1 MVLRKSSKRKKEF
14 PVGLVLFLIVT
25 LIFMGRFIKIAL
37 QRDVKG
43 GLAYIQ
49 LINAGMPLIEG
60 TYYDEEAYEES
71 SLTISSIVIETLG
84 VDKINPENILAYE
97 LPGFNEYNML
107 ADNETNAKDDIDSF
121 VLDNTSIDKSEKPSN
136 IKVEGVRNPN
146 IVQTLDQSKPRV
158 LIYSTHTDEG
168 YSQPRDFSPDSDKNV
183 IGVGELIAK
192 ELEEYYGISTIHDK
206 TNHSTFYQESYY
218 RSRETVQKYADKYGS
233 FDMVIDL
240 HRDGI
245 GTNANKSI
253 VTTELNG
260 EALSK
265 IMFVDTRNSENFES
279 THAMNQRMYKKSQ
292 EIFPGFTRGI
302 RTANRGKAK
311 YNQHIL
317 SNTTLIEV
325 GAEKSTP
332 QEAQN
337 SAKYIARLIAEELY
351 ARQNGETQ

>member
-14 PVGLVLFLIVT
+14 PVGLVLFLIVS

-71 SLTISSIVIETLG
+71 SVTISSIVIETLG
-84 VDKINPENILAYE
+84 VDKINPQNLLAYE
-97 LPGFNEYNML
+97 IPGFNEYNML
-107 ADNETNAKDDIDSF
+107 ADNKTNTQDDVDSF
-121 VLDNTSIDKSEKPSN
+121 VLDNGSIDKSQKPSN
-136 IKVEGVRNPN
+136 VKVEGVRNPN

-183 IGVGELIAK
+183 IGVGELVAK

-245 GTNANKSI
+245 DKADKSV
-253 VTTELNG
+253 VTTDLNG
-260 EALSK
+260 ETVSK
-265 IMFVDTRNSENFES
+265 IMFVDTQNSENFAS
-279 THAMNQRMYKKSQ
+279 THAMNQRMYKNAQ
-292 EIFPGFTRGI
+292 EIFPNFARGI
-302 RTANRGKAK
+302 RTAGRGKAK

-317 SNTTLIEV
+317 ANSTLIEV

-351 ARQNGETQ
+351 ARQNGGA